1 MNKFLYHIIILFC
14 FTSYCFC
21 DVTISTPW
29 KSITPLN
36 QKDLLNIKSRLQ
48 ELLPNAKKALVSIE
62 TTDGVGSGVIVS
74 EDGLVLTAAHVIGK
88 TGEKM
93 YVRLINGKRV
103 SAISLGGSEISDAGM
118 LRITQK
124 GKWPFSPIAEKEKSK
139 VGDWCFAVG
148 HPGGFDMERGIVV
161 RLGRII
167 GKNED
172 TLQSDSRLL
181 GGDSGGPL
189 FDFDGNI
196 IAIHSRVSKESDQNF
211 HVPVECFL
219 INWDFYQEGE
229 ILTLE
234 NLQDQ
239 GFLGV
244 ACEKTELGL
253 KIINVVVGS
262 AAEKYGLEE
271 GDYLIS
277 LDGEKLDSREELT
290 ILISS
295 KKPNELISLE
305 YHRGSTEISIQIALG
320 ARPQE

>member
-1 MNKFLYHIIILFC
+1 MILQLFLSFIFNNV
-14 FTSYCFC
+14 TSA
-21 DVTISTPW
+21 DVVSDAKW
-29 KSITPLN
+29 KSINPINHEHLIEIQN
-36 QKDLLNIKSRLQ
+36 RLQ
-48 ELLPNAKKALVSIE
+48 KLLPNAKKALVSIE
-62 TTDGVGSGVIVS
+62 TDDGVGSGVIVS

-88 TGEKM
+88 TGQKM
-93 YVRLINGKRV
+93 NVRLINGKRV

-124 GKWPFSPIAEKEKSK
+124 GKWPFSPIAKRETSK
-139 VGDWCFAVG
+139 VGDWCFAIG
-148 HPGGFDMERGIVV
+148 HPGGFDKKRGVVV
-161 RLGRII
+161 RLGRVI

-189 FDFDGNI
+189 FDFNGNI

-211 HVPVECFL
+211 HVPVECFH

-234 NLQDQ
+234 KLQDQ

-244 ACEKTELGL
+244 ACEKTDLGL
-253 KIINVVVGS
+253 KIISVVEKS
-262 AAEKYGLEE
+262 AAKQSGLKV

-290 ILISS
+290 ILISL

-305 YHRGSTEISIQIALG
+305 YHRGSTELSVQLALG
-320 ARPQE
+320 ARPQQ